1 MRSNAGWRGAEPTG
15 ERYTPNPLVGVTL
28 KPWRVELK
36 VMRLAELIADRHPDL
51 RQTLFVEHQVFRDH
65 LIEEEQV
72 GRQRID
78 LIGRQSPLQPDWH
91 AAIDEI
97 PHDRRMRRAQGQDA
111 LFFPDGNIGALFR
124 LQNRRQPPYARCA
137 MAADARLLHVD
148 LCAFLGGAASGRE
161 L

>member
-1 MRSNAGWRGAEPTG
+1 MSGMEKSDRRLRVGNRPSTVGRLPAQKRTLASIK
-15 ERYTPNPLVGVTL
+15 LVGVTL

-78 LIGRQSPLQPDWH
+78 LIGSQSPLQPDWH
-91 AAIDEI
+91 AAI
-97 PHDRRMRRAQGQDA
+97 
-111 LFFPDGNIGALFR
+111 
-124 LQNRRQPPYARCA
+124 
-137 MAADARLLHVD
+137 
-148 LCAFLGGAASGRE
+148 
-161 L
+161 

>member
-1 MRSNAGWRGAEPTG
+1 MSGTALERVRSEALNLPEAEV
-15 ERYTPNPLVGVTL
+15 TPNPLVGVTL

-36 VMRLAELIADRHPDL
+36 VMRLAELIANRHLDL
-51 RQTLFVEHQVFRDH
+51 RQTLFVEHQVLRDH

-97 PHDRRMRRAQGQDA
+97 PHDRRMRRA
-111 LFFPDGNIGALFR
+111 
-124 LQNRRQPPYARCA
+124 
-137 MAADARLLHVD
+137 
-148 LCAFLGGAASGRE
+148 
-161 L
+161 